1 MEKRKMN
8 NQLMVFLGTQDV
20 WENSDPGDEWIHV
33 KTPAQA
39 IALLETG
46 EVSDL
51 SLEHE
56 LDCDKSDGTG
66 IDVLEWI
73 EEQVFLSERGNYYSG
88 LGLLGKTPRNFFAPP
103 KTITAY
109 SDDKDVQKEMN
120 AKIEKIKQVK

>member
-1 MEKRKMN
+1 MN

-20 WENSDPGDEWIHV
+20 WENADPGDEWTYV

-66 IDVLEWI
+66 LNVMEWI
-73 EEQVFLSERGNYYSG
+73 EEQVFLSERGNYFSS
-88 LGLLGKTPRNFFAPP
+88 LGLLGKTPRNFFTPP

-109 SDDKDVQKEMN
+109 SDDKSVQEEMD
-120 AKIEKIKQVK
+120 AMIEKIKTQKEKNNA